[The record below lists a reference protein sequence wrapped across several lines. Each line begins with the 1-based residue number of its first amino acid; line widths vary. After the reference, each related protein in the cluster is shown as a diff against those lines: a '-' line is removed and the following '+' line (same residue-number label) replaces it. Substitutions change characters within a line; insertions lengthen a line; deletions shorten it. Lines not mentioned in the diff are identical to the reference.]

1 VGAGAWVLLSAL
13 ELDDTGP
20 LPDAALAPLRQLVR
34 VSRDRRAD
42 CVLVGRVSAKE
53 GSLDGFMLAAALDD
67 ETDETDEPDV
77 PAVGAV
83 CWLGE
88 GRSAS
93 VALRELTCVDH
104 LHPGRAALL
113 LAGDTERLAE
123 AAAVARALLHGDPV
137 TAGGA
142 LEHVVAA
149 PNLPPPSDGT
159 GRRIALFDTTLGV
172 AHTLGGAALTITRVD
187 ELAELTRL
195 EDAELVLVGSL
206 PT

>member
-1 VGAGAWVLLSAL
+1 MGAGAWVLLSAI
-13 ELDDTGP
+13 ELDGP
-20 LPDAALAPLRQLVR
+20 GPVGEAALAPLRHLIR
-34 VSRDRRAD
+34 VSGDRRAD
-42 CVLVGRVSAKE
+42 QVVVGRASAEE
-53 GSLDGFMLAAALDD
+53 GALDGFMLAAALGD
-67 ETDETDEPDV
+67 EIDEPGD
-77 PAVGAV
+77 PAVGTV
-83 CWLGE
+83 CWLGA

-104 LHPGRAALL
+104 LHPGRAALV

-149 PNLPPPSDGT
+149 PNLPPPSEGI
-159 GRRIALFDTTLGV
+159 GKRIALLDTTLGV
-172 AHTLGGAALTITRVD
+172 AHTLAGEVLTVIHVD
-187 ELAELTRL
+187 DVSELPRL
-195 EDAELVLVGSL
+195 EDAELAVVGTL

>member
-1 VGAGAWVLLSAL
+1 MGAGAWVLLSAL
-13 ELDDTGP
+13 ELDDPGP

-34 VSRDRRAD
+34 VSGDRRAD
-42 CVLVGRVSAKE
+42 CVLVGRVSVEE
-53 GSLDGFMLAAALDD
+53 GTLDGFMLAAALGD
-67 ETDETDEPDV
+67 EIDEPDV
-77 PAVGAV
+77 PAVGTV

-123 AAAVARALLHGDPV
+123 AAAVARALIHGDPV

-149 PNLPPPSDGT
+149 PNLPPPSDGI

-172 AHTLGGAALTITRVD
+172 AHTLAGEALTITQVD
-187 ELAELTRL
+187 ELTELARL
-195 EDAELVLVGSL
+195 EDAELAVVGSL
-206 PT
+206 PS